1 MTHEGDIF
9 GPAAPVPPGMPFD
22 QAALRAV
29 TITRAGLRDLQA
41 VARLQRRAFRPP
53 LAYGLTT
60 LIVLWF
66 LPRVYF
72 LIARE
77 GGHIVGCAI
86 GDRQGGQ
93 ARVINLCVD
102 PAARRRGVGTKLLRS
117 LEVLM
122 PKGHVVLMVE
132 ERNEVA
138 QALYRR
144 EGYLPV
150 GKGQDYYGRG
160 HHGIWMQKKR
170 GEGEAEKVWV

>member
-9 GPAAPVPPGMPFD
+9 GPATPVPPGMPYER
-22 QAALRAV
+22 AAPRTL
-29 TITRAGLRDLQA
+29 TIARAGLRDLQA

-60 LIVLWF
+60 LIVLWI
-66 LPRVYF
+66 LPRVHF

-77 GGHIVGCAI
+77 GGRIVGCAI

-93 ARVINLCVD
+93 GRVINLCVD
-102 PAARRRGVGTKLLRS
+102 PDARRQGIGTTLLHS
-117 LEVLM
+117 LEALL
-122 PKGHVVLMVE
+122 PPGNVVLMVE

-144 EGYLPV
+144 EGYQAV
-150 GKGQDYYGRG
+150 GTGRDYYGRG
-160 HHGIWMQKKR
+160 QHGIWMQKKR
-170 GEGEAEKVWV
+170 GDGGAGKVWV

>member
-9 GPAAPVPPGMPFD
+9 GPIAPVPPGVPYE
-22 QAALRAV
+22 QAVPTGLV
-29 TITRAGLRDLQA
+29 ISRAGLRDLRA

-53 LAYGLTT
+53 LAYGLGT
-60 LIVLWF
+60 LALLWF
-66 LPRVYF
+66 LPHVHF

-77 GGHIVGCAI
+77 GERIVACAI

-102 PAARRRGVGTKLLRS
+102 PEARRRGIGTRLLRN
-117 LEVLM
+117 LEALL
-122 PKGHVVLMVE
+122 PQGNVVLMVE
-132 ERNEVA
+132 ERNDVA

-150 GKGQDYYGRG
+150 GTGRDYYGRG
-160 HHGIWMQKKR
+160 QHGIWMQKKR
-170 GEGEAEKVWV
+170 VEGGPRKVWV